1 MEQAIQFS
9 SIMDFAERGPIE
21 GSFWPLSVGTTAYEM
36 RVISRHHDT
45 DSTTPFLIEVG
56 MTAYSLDHQVRF
68 LSDEKLWIIVRLTD
82 EVVKKFHFQFD
93 QSTKNIP
100 YAIIPDFFVRMGLTM
115 NTLSPINDVSIGFSR
130 MTGLD
135 TMLMIDGMVAKN
147 IQISIE

>member
-1 MEQAIQFS
+1 
-9 SIMDFAERGPIE
+9 MDFAERGPIE
-21 GSFWPLSVGTTAYEM
+21 GSIWPLSVGATAYDM
-36 RVISRHHDT
+36 RVISRHYDS

-82 EVVKKFHFQFD
+82 EVVKKFHLQFD

-115 NTLSPINDVSIGFSR
+115 NALSPINDVSIGFSR

-147 IQISIE
+147 IQISVE

>member
-1 MEQAIQFS
+1 MEPAIQFS

-21 GSFWPLSVGTTAYEM
+21 GSIWPLSVGATAYDM
-36 RVISRHHDT
+36 RVISRHYDS

-82 EVVKKFHFQFD
+82 EVVKKFHLQFD

-115 NTLSPINDVSIGFSR
+115 NALSPINDVSIGFSR

-147 IQISIE
+147 IQISVE

>member
-1 MEQAIQFS
+1 MEPAIQFS

-21 GSFWPLSVGTTAYEM
+21 GSIWPLSVGATAYDM

-82 EVVKKFHFQFD
+82 EVVKKFHLQFD

-115 NTLSPINDVSIGFSR
+115 NALSPINDVSIGFSR

-135 TMLMIDGMVAKN
+135 TMLMIDGIVAKN